1 MIPEHIIDKIKEEN
15 DIVDVIS
22 EVVKLKRSGRNY
34 TGLCPFHS
42 EKTPSFSVS
51 SDKQIFKCFGCGEA
65 GNVVSFVMKYRNMS
79 YVDALKYLAD
89 RANIVMEEQ
98 GVSRKAHDKKERL
111 YSLNKEVARYFFN
124 NLNKYPKGKN
134 YFLKR
139 GISEK
144 TLRSFGLGYSLDSWN
159 SVLYTF
165 KNKYGE
171 DILREAGLVIRNEN
185 GRVYDRFRNRVM
197 FPVFDYKGRVIGFGG
212 RVLDDSKPK
221 YLNSP
226 ETAVFK
232 KGTNLYG
239 LNFAIKNNPG
249 RTFIIVEGYMD
260 VIALHQ
266 YGITNVVAS
275 LGTALTSNQARLL
288 KRYSDKV
295 IISYD
300 ADLAGQMATLRGL
313 EILRTN
319 GFDVRVLTVPNG
331 KDPDQFIRNNGK
343 SAFLKL
349 ADSALPLIDYRLN
362 KAKDNIDFSNR
373 NMVIQYARRVT
384 EILGNLDSIE
394 KDVYIKKIS
403 EETQITENALYDL
416 LNENIQKASNNYQNV
431 NTSEEFR
438 QKSYIEPAYIKAE
451 RSILKLLLEA
461 PDYFEYILTH
471 ISYENFITKQHIQL
485 YKFILET
492 KDISNLEEKK
502 KYVESKCN
510 NIELV
515 KYWVNAIETEIIYE
529 ENQMIELID
538 DYINEIKDFKLGQEK
553 QTLIKLV
560 KDCES
565 KGNFNKALEYAEKL
579 RDLQKKF

>member
-331 KDPDQFIRNNGK
+331 KDPDEFIRNNGK